1 MEIQSGRGSSS
12 FATDYPRG
20 QLNSPDSNVVLVHDD
35 AIPELHRC
43 KVSRSNCSRPSSF
56 VELFDPTKD
65 KTFVVAIGGCT
76 SSGKSSLALILSE
89 VFTSLVSE
97 NPPATAIT
105 SGPPGEIDLNTEN
118 AGTLIQ
124 DGSFK
129 LEHIEDIEG
138 AKAAASIE
146 KKAIVVSQDDFLL
159 DKKIQLKCSFTNAQ
173 SLTDTLFVQNS
184 MKNHSGLYAV
194 NDSTRVPV
202 PGHLSDSDAKA
213 GEQGSISSAST
224 LPSTGNRNHE
234 GVGYPVLEVSGPDI
248 EIDFSMD
255 FLGLVNT
262 ILKIKE
268 TGIPN
273 EYLKRFSSEVDLED
287 YKALITK
294 LRKKVAGFAKEQAIF
309 NAEAQFGGYFIK
321 GHIENEG
328 IGNGKASLRPGF
340 AFVEGFR
347 LFASPDAVDEEGPFD
362 FNLEAEKAKVS
373 SYTDRICSCL
383 WDLQKG
389 DNVDTAEQIVAAR
402 EVIEAQLATTLRRA
416 KHYMQGLFDLKLF
429 LSVSEPTAKSRRM
442 HRPMYVDAPAGERMP
457 GQMWRSEGYFDQI
470 AWPSFAQTHRWLLD
484 NRETRGFLEEDI
496 SMQPVVDATTEET
509 AEWAVSIILSKLGC
523 LEQRAR
529 DEARYNHC
537 EEYGN
542 DC

>member
-1 MEIQSGRGSSS
+1 MSSQMEAQSERVSSLS
-12 FATDYPRG
+12 TTDNPRG
-20 QLNSPDSNVVLVHDD
+20 QPNSPDSNVVLVHEN
-35 AIPELHRC
+35 AIPEPHRSE
-43 KVSRSNCSRPSSF
+43 VSCIISNRPSSF

-89 VFTSLVSE
+89 VFT
-97 NPPATAIT
+97 NPPATAD
-105 SGPPGEIDLNTEN
+105 SFGPLGEIDLNMKN
-118 AGTLIQ
+118 AGTLGQ

-129 LEHIEDIEG
+129 LEHIEEIEG

-146 KKAIVVSQDDFLL
+146 KKATVVSQDDFLL

-194 NDSTRVPV
+194 NDSTRAPV
-202 PGHLSDSDAKA
+202 PGHLLDSDVKA
-213 GEQGSISSAST
+213 GEQGSTSSAST
-224 LPSTGNRNHE
+224 LPSTGNE
-234 GVGYPVLEVSGPDI
+234 GGGYPVLEVSGPNSDVDFS
-248 EIDFSMD
+248 IDFA
-255 FLGLVNT
+255 GLVST
-262 ILKIKE
+262 ILEIKE
-268 TGIPN
+268 TGKPN
-273 EYLKRFSSEVDLED
+273 NYLKRFSSEVDLED
-287 YKALITK
+287 CTALIAK
-294 LRKKVAGFAKEQAIF
+294 LREKVAGFAKEQAIL
-309 NAEAQFGGYFIK
+309 NAEARFGGYFIK
-321 GHIENEG
+321 GPIENEG

-340 AFVEGFR
+340 AFVEGFL

-362 FNLEAEKAKVS
+362 FNVEAEKVKVS
-373 SYTDRICSCL
+373 SYTDRICSYL
-383 WDLQKG
+383 RDLKKG
-389 DNVDTAEQIVAAR
+389 HTVDTAEQIEAAR

-429 LSVSEPTAKSRRM
+429 LSVSEPTAKNRRM
-442 HRPMYVDAPAGERMP
+442 HRPMYIDAPAGERIP

-484 NRETRGFLEEDI
+484 NREIRGFLEEDI
-496 SMQPVVDATTEET
+496 SIQPVVDATTKET
-509 AEWAVSIILSKLGC
+509 AEWAVSTILSKLGC
-523 LEQRAR
+523 LEQRNR
-529 DEARYNHC
+529 DEARYDHC